1 MYFYFVFNIF
11 FLAYFLPT
19 SQLNVLQRVRD
30 AFVLKLN
37 LSQIYRDE
45 LLEQTAVLGEKCFV
59 EIAEKQFHISTSQ
72 CSSLSVMF
80 YSWNIHKEMF
90 VYIIVSF
97 VEFLFVT
104 LFFLLS

>member
-11 FLAYFLPT
+11 LAYFLLT

-45 LLEQTAVLGEKCFV
+45 LLEQTAVLGE
-59 EIAEKQFHISTSQ
+59 
-72 CSSLSVMF
+72 SV
-80 YSWNIHKEMF
+80 
-90 VYIIVSF
+90 
-97 VEFLFVT
+97 L
-104 LFFLLS
+104 